1 MAIWA
6 TATTYAPRCAN
17 WGRCARTWRSARPN
31 AGGGERSDSKR
42 PARTST
48 ASSPTSPECTPPPA
62 SYQWGSLLD
71 GEHFDE
77 RSDIDI
83 ALEGVTDAAAFFALL
98 ADAENLT
105 TFSLDIVQLETI
117 HQEFAKSIRARGRV
131 VYER

>member
-1 MAIWA
+1 MGAFNVEGELGRMRANLAQREAERQRRRAERLEAARADFDRVVAHIA
-6 TATTYAPRCAN
+6 RVYAPTRI
-17 WGRCARTWRSARPN
+17 
-31 AGGGERSDSKR
+31 
-42 PARTST
+42 
-48 ASSPTSPECTPPPA
+48 
-62 SYQWGSLLD
+62 YQWGSLLD
-71 GEHFDE
+71 GAHFDE

-131 VYER
+131 VYQR